1 MGLSRNFE
9 LGPHLR
15 LRGGAPPKGGKG
27 AKGGAKDTA
36 TKAAGGGKEAPVEA
50 RTDVAFPEERLE
62 DQPEESGA
70 RHEFWVWSQNLKKEY
85 ADGTREVSEE
95 LLEKKSRSSKTLSV
109 CAHRK
114 CLVHTK
120 YELAYARHLAHA
132 ILIYLFNYQTHSTDC
147 PYRAYPSALA
157 LISCACT
164 TQKGKAPAVFLEK
177 FRIANKSMNP
187 YAMANENK

>member
-15 LRGGAPPKGGKG
+15 LRGGAPAKGGKG

-85 ADGTREVSEE
+85 EDGTREVSEE

-109 CAHRK
+109 GAHLK
-114 CLVHTK
+114 CLVHTNWHTRDIWHMHSLFIFLTTK
-120 YELAYARHLAHA
+120 R
-132 ILIYLFNYQTHSTDC
+132 IQLIAPTVCTRL
-147 PYRAYPSALA
+147 LWA